1 MTIEQLDESKVLIS
15 LCTEDMED
23 FKLRFSDM
31 SFCSEHSKRILLRLL
46 QLACTK
52 AGVSFE
58 RKTVL
63 MEALPHNSG
72 CLLLLTMMDKKSRKT
87 YRVKKIK
94 EYPCFVFENSEN
106 LLSAAE
112 CIQTRSVSLRSNS
125 LWLIKGKY
133 YLMFD
138 CPFVQKDVCALLREY
153 AAKIN
158 YTFVGISRIKET
170 GKLLCSGDALGII
183 AEKLGG

>member
-15 LCTEDMED
+15 LCSEDMDD

-46 QLACTK
+46 QLACNR

-72 CLLLLTMMDKKSRKT
+72 CLLLLTMMEKSRRKT

-94 EYPCFVFENSEN
+94 EYPCFVFDNAEN

-112 CIQTRSVSLRSNS
+112 NLQMRSISLHGNS
-125 LWLIKGKY
+125 LWLLKGKY

-138 CPFVQKDVCALLREY
+138 YPFVRNDVCALLREY
-153 AAKIN
+153 ASKLS
-158 YTFVGISRIKET
+158 YTFVGISRIKEA
-170 GKLLCSGDALGII
+170 GKLLCCGDALGII
-183 AEKLGG
+183 AEKLRG